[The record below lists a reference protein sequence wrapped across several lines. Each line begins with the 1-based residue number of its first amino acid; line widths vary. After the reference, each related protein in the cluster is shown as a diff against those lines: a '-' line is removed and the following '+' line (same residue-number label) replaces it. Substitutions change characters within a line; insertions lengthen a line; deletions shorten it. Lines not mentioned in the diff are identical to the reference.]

1 MLDASEIYPE
11 IVFIMMLCACHII
24 TTDIA
29 FVLHFY
35 LFYYYYVVVVF
46 FFLSTPDPVLTPLA
60 ASIQPS
66 LSTAQFQPES
76 QPAELG

>member
-1 MLDASEIYPE
+1 MLDESETHSE
-11 IVFIMMLCACHII
+11 TTHAMMLHVWRTI

-29 FVLHFY
+29 VVLHVYSFNHY
-35 LFYYYYVVVVF
+35 SDFPPS
-46 FFLSTPDPVLTPLA
+46 LSTPDPVLTPLA
-60 ASIQPS
+60 YSIQPS